1 LPALL
6 SAISAQE
13 RLREAVFFVALLL
26 VAVFLAGARLLAVF
40 FAGALLVA
48 VFFVALPA
56 LLVPLLLRPGG
67 GGMFAPDRRAS
78 LKPIAIACFGFFT
91 FRPLPPDSNS

>member
-1 LPALL
+1 M
-6 SAISAQE
+6 SDHE
-13 RLREAVFFVALLL
+13 RLREAALFVACFL

-40 FAGALLVA
+40 LAGARLAA

-67 GGMFAPDRRAS
+67 GGIFAPDRRAS
-78 LKPIAIACFGFFT
+78 LKPIAMACFGFLT